1 MISSHFCHRHQR
13 LLVHVEDVGKAGEEP
28 GEEQGGHAS
37 DEHIAVFLPINE
49 TCKQC
54 LTRFDIIVSTML
66 GLFCSPPTAQ
76 CPGKCS
82 PWRSRSSGR
91 SRASRSR
98 SCSWRWRS
106 PAMLRSPGSLTS
118 DLRVAPRR
126 HRTQIFYHHYYTVIA
141 QTKWSVEINPLDVGG
156 RFSI

>member
-1 MISSHFCHRHQR
+1 MSHLVLSTLLFTPSLWCVHNHSQSCRSS
-13 LLVHVEDVGKAGEEP
+13 E
-28 GEEQGGHAS
+28 
-37 DEHIAVFLPINE
+37 FLP
-49 TCKQC
+49 
-54 LTRFDIIVSTML
+54 LTAAIISWIVPHADMQAMLDNVWQYCTML
-66 GLFCSPPTAQ
+66 GWFCSPPTAQ